1 VPTNSYFERLYPS
14 VGFLVAL
21 SLSAPLVLLS
31 VLPVNQTGAIVM
43 AGLVPIGLILLS
55 IFSAPTIQISENIR
69 VGRINVPL
77 TALGEAYGLEGERM
91 KTERGPSLS
100 PAAQFV
106 IRGDIKYMV
115 KVAVTDPNDPTAYLL
130 ISTRN
135 PAELASAIN
144 ANSG

>member
-1 VPTNSYFERLYPS
+1 MHTNSYFERLYPS

-55 IFSAPTIQISENIR
+55 IFSAPTIKISENIR

>member
-1 VPTNSYFERLYPS
+1 M
-14 VGFLVAL
+14 G
-21 SLSAPLVLLS
+21 LSAPLVLLS
-31 VLPVNQTGAIVM
+31 VLPVSQTGAIVL
-43 AGLVPIGLILLS
+43 AVLVPVGLVLLS
-55 IFSAPTIQISENIR
+55 IISAPTIQVSENIR

-77 TALGEAYGLEGERM
+77 TALGEALGLEGERM
-91 KTERGPSLS
+91 KSERGPGLS

-144 ANSG
+144 ANGS

>member
-1 VPTNSYFERLYPS
+1 VHTNSYFERLYPS
-14 VGFLVAL
+14 VGFLVAM

-31 VLPVNQTGAIVM
+31 VLPVSQTGAIVM
-43 AGLVPIGLILLS
+43 AGLVPVGLILLS

-77 TALGEAYGLEGERM
+77 TALGEAFGLEGERM
-91 KTERGPSLS
+91 KTERGPGLS

>member
-1 VPTNSYFERLYPS
+1 M
-14 VGFLVAL
+14 

-31 VLPVNQTGAIVM
+31 VLPASQTGAIVM
-43 AGLVPIGLILLS
+43 AVLVPVGLVLLS
-55 IFSAPTIQISENIR
+55 IFTAPTIHVSDSIR

-77 TALGEAYGLEGERM
+77 TALGEAIGLEGERM
-91 KTERGPSLS
+91 KTERGPGLS

-106 IRGDIKYMV
+106 IRGDLKFMV

-135 PAELASAIN
+135 PSELASAIN
-144 ANSG
+144 ANGS

>member
-1 VPTNSYFERLYPS
+1 M
-14 VGFLVAL
+14 G
-21 SLSAPLVLLS
+21 LSAPLVLLS
-31 VLPVNQTGAIVM
+31 VLPVSQTGAIVL
-43 AGLVPIGLILLS
+43 AVLVPVGLVLLS
-55 IFSAPTIQISENIR
+55 IFSAPTIQVSENIR

-77 TALGEAYGLEGERM
+77 TALGEALGLEGERM
-91 KTERGPSLS
+91 KSERGPGLS

-144 ANSG
+144 ANGS

>member
-1 VPTNSYFERLYPS
+1 VHTNSYFERLYPS

>member
-1 VPTNSYFERLYPS
+1 M
-14 VGFLVAL
+14 G
-21 SLSAPLVLLS
+21 LSAPLVLLS
-31 VLPVNQTGAIVM
+31 VLPVSQTGAIVL
-43 AGLVPIGLILLS
+43 AVLVPVGLVLLS
-55 IFSAPTIQISENIR
+55 IFSAPTIQVSENIR

-77 TALGEAYGLEGERM
+77 SALGEALGLEGDPM
-91 KTERGPSLS
+91 KTERGPGLS

-144 ANSG
+144 ANGS

>member
-1 VPTNSYFERLYPS
+1 VHTNSYFERLYPS

-55 IFSAPTIQISENIR
+55 IFSAPTIKISENIR

>member
-14 VGFLVAL
+14 VGFLAAM

-31 VLPVNQTGAIVM
+31 LLPVSQPVAIVM
-43 AGLVPIGLILLS
+43 AVLAPIGLALLS
-55 IFSAPTIQISENIR
+55 VFTAPIIQVSESIR

-77 TALGEAYGLEGERM
+77 SALGEAIALEGERM
-91 KTERGPSLS
+91 KTERGPGLS

-106 IRGDIKYMV
+106 IRGDIKFMV

-144 ANSG
+144 TYGG